1 MSYLKELIKA
11 ARGEEPAD
19 LVLKGGRVVNVFS
32 GEIERLDVA
41 VKDGLIAG
49 LGRYDGYE
57 EINLEGKLLSP
68 GLIEPHLHIE
78 STLLCPAQLAE
89 VVVPRG
95 TTTIIADPH
104 EIANVLGLDGIR
116 FMLKASE
123 GLPMDI
129 FFMAPSCVPASRLE
143 TAGAELTAEDL
154 MTLLDEPRILGL
166 AEMMNFPGVIN
177 HEPPVLAKL
186 EVFSARPIDGHAP
199 LLSGNDLNAYISAG
213 ISTDHECTVLSEA
226 REKLARGMR
235 VLIREGSTARNMAEL
250 LPLVTE
256 NNFRRIGFCSDDRHA
271 NDLIEEGHLDR
282 ILRKAVN
289 LGLDPVR
296 ALIMASHNAAEAY
309 SLPKTGAIAPGY
321 HADMVILD
329 SLETYNVDRV
339 YKAGRLVSRDG
350 QLINPI
356 PALSIPDSMSPMNT
370 GPLDLQSLEVKIT
383 ATKARA
389 IELIEGQ
396 ILTGSLIVETP
407 GKDGFLRADTKRD
420 LARLVVV
427 ERHKATGNIGQA
439 LVKGFGL
446 QKGALASSIAHDSHN
461 IISVGISSGEI
472 LTAIKAV
479 EEMHGGLAVAVEN
492 QILACLPLPVAGLM
506 SPAPARE
513 VAADYGKLETMVRET
528 GCALEN
534 PFMALSFLALPVI
547 PSLKLTDKGL
557 VDVDAFDFVD
567 LFVN

>member
-1 MSYLKELIKA
+1 MSRLKELIKA

-49 LGRYDGYE
+49 LGRYDGRE
-57 EINLEGKLLSP
+57 EISLGGKFLSP

-78 STLLCPAQLAE
+78 SSLLCPAQLAE

-129 FFMAPSCVPASRLE
+129 FYMAPSCVPASRLE

-271 NDLIEEGHLDR
+271 NDLIEEGHLDW
-282 ILRKAVN
+282 ILRKSVN

-329 SLETYNVDRV
+329 SLETFSVDRV

-396 ILTGSLIVETP
+396 ILTGKLIVETP

-513 VAADYGKLETMVRET
+513 VAADYRKLETMVRET